1 MNALRDGA
9 VRRGSGRSDRS
20 GDGLSAGATRRK
32 AGRRLA
38 VVAHRAY
45 ALHNRRMGTAMTET
59 TNQFKKAPKR
69 KKEKAR
75 SVSVSPEMRQ
85 AYADLIKQ
93 KEEREEYA
101 KHLPSE
107 KGR

>member
-1 MNALRDGA
+1 MA
-9 VRRGSGRSDRS
+9 
-20 GDGLSAGATRRK
+20 
-32 AGRRLA
+32 
-38 VVAHRAY
+38 
-45 ALHNRRMGTAMTET
+45 ET

-75 SVSVSPEMRQ
+75 SVTVSPEMRR